1 MVFIVSIKI
10 NMKKY
15 FNSVL
20 ICGLLTVGS
29 VAVSCSGE
37 KHDDSHSKGITS
49 TPEGMDA
56 HSTSKDTTGVDRL
69 RGPGSVGETDKMNT
83 TTDH

>member
-1 MVFIVSIKI
+1 
-10 NMKKY
+10 MKKF

-20 ICGLLTVGS
+20 ICGLFTVGS
-29 VAVSCSGE
+29 VAISCSGE

-56 HSTSKDTTGVDRL
+56 HSTSKDTTGVKRL
-69 RGPGSVGETDKMNT
+69 RGPGSVGETDKIT
-83 TTDH
+83 TTGSTNNR